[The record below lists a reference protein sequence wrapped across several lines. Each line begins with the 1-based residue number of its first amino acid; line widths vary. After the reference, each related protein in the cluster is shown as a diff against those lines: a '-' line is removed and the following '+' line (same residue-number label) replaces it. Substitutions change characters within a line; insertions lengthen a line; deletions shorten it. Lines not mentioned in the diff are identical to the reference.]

1 MKTGIFIY
9 TKASRKIYIKTCLY
23 FLFKNYNHI
32 HKHNVYILNEDLT
45 KEDKEEI
52 LLGIRSDCREYIIFK
67 EIKLCT
73 PSNIDVDKLTSIL
86 NSNMTNEWSDIEY
99 RNITYFMLYT
109 FWEEGGIAS
118 EFDYVMKL
126 NDDVYIE
133 EPIKEDLF
141 TIIDNRANNVLFCL
155 MSNHCVFSSFGMY
168 DLLKANF
175 PDNIDKLNSFN
186 NPIAITE
193 ENAINDFKKLHKLV
207 FDKDYPLNEIE
218 LRQPYIPNDSF
229 YLVRTTFMT
238 GKKILPYMNKIKEL
252 NYIHYFKWSFSLV
265 VSSLAMMLCNDK
277 VTRCVFK
284 MTEEKQRN
292 AYIEYGKI
300 VSKVPDSYKK

>member
-1 MKTGIFIY
+1 MKTGIFIF
-9 TKASRKIYIKTCLY
+9 TKASRKIYLKTCLY
-23 FLFKNYNHI
+23 FLFKNYNHL
-32 HKHNVYILNEDLT
+32 HTHNVYILNEDLT

-52 LLGIRSDCREYIIFK
+52 LLGIRNDCRDKVFFK
-67 EIKLCT
+67 DIKLST
-73 PSNIDVDKLTSIL
+73 PPDVDVDKLTSIL
-86 NSNMTNEWSDIEY
+86 NCNITPDWTDMEH
-99 RNITYFMLYT
+99 RNLTYFMLYT
-109 FWEEGGIAS
+109 FWEDIAS

-141 TIIDNRANNVLFCL
+141 KIIDNRANNVLFCL
-155 MSNHCVFSSFGMY
+155 MTNQCVFSSFGMY
-168 DLLKANF
+168 DLLRANF
-175 PDNIDKLNSFN
+175 PENLDKLNSFN
-186 NPIAITE
+186 NTINITE

-218 LRQPYIPNDSF
+218 LRQPHIPNDSF
-229 YLVRTTFMT
+229 YLVRTSFMK
-238 GKKILPYMNKIKEL
+238 GKKLEPYMNKIKEL
-252 NYIHYFKWSFSLV
+252 KYIHYFKWSFSLV